1 VPYALAELAA
11 YGQSL
16 NLYEEAIGVFERE
29 NRNLD
34 ESIAAIRAGKLIEG
48 LLALNPG
55 AEMGWFWNIRQLP
68 EVPHG
73 GHLAQVLAQHEF
85 QEAFK
90 DYRDLQFL
98 ARNLTEWREKLGVF
112 GDMLANRRQAYGQ
125 RLPLVREK
133 ERALGI
139 RALEKRGAELAAELA
154 RVESDSD
161 AAALADARERDL
173 LARLA
178 RVRETLDAKRSDPE
192 LAPARE
198 RYRLAAGALRWRLNE
213 QFADRLWEAKKNLRS
228 LDGELVRARR
238 LDELLAQAQRDE
250 PARFEKLALRIAQL
264 GQQVEVQMPRVEQ
277 LAAEQRQVVQEIAV
291 AELRRQKQ
299 RVDQYASQAR
309 FAVAQLYDRAYVAK
323 DGNAA
328 R

>member
-1 VPYALAELAA
+1 
-11 YGQSL
+11 
-16 NLYEEAIGVFERE
+16 
-29 NRNLD
+29 
-34 ESIAAIRAGKLIEG
+34 
-48 LLALNPG
+48 
-55 AEMGWFWNIRQLP
+55 MGWFWNIRQLP
-68 EVPHG
+68 DMPHA

-112 GDMLANRRQAYGQ
+112 GDMLANRRLAFAE
-125 RLPLVREK
+125 RLPVVREK

-139 RALEKRGAELAAELA
+139 GELEKRSSELAAELA
-154 RVESDSD
+154 RVEGEAD
-161 AAALADARERDL
+161 AAAFADARERDL

-178 RVRETLDAKRSDPE
+178 RVRETLEANSGDPE
-192 LAPARE
+192 LAQARE
-198 RYRLAAGALRWRLNE
+198 RYRLVAGAMSWRLNE
-213 QFADRLWEAKKNLRS
+213 QFSDRLWEAKKNLKT
-228 LDGELVRARR
+228 LEGELVRARR

-250 PARFEKLALRIAQL
+250 PARFEKLAARIEQL
-264 GQQVEVQMPRVEQ
+264 GLQVQAQIPRVEQ
-277 LAAEQRQVVQEIAV
+277 LASEQQKVVQEIAV
-291 AELRRQKQ
+291 AELLRQKE
-299 RVDQYASQAR
+299 RVDQYASEAR